1 MSKKAEELLEIFIIN
16 LIFIAIILL
25 IFLAGIAKI
34 SDNTIHT
41 ERSKARD
48 FAFTY
53 DSASQLQGKLN
64 LIYNIP
70 TNYTI
75 SLSKECKIQI
85 FEKTKNLQSNYIC
98 NSYDEKTNLIL
109 KDRTYLIQKNV

>member
-1 MSKKAEELLEIFIIN
+1 MNKKGNELLEIWIIN
-16 LIFIAIILL
+16 LIFIGIILL

-70 TNYTI
+70 ANYTI
-75 SLSKECKIQI
+75 DLSKECKIQVK
-85 FEKTKNLQSNYIC
+85 EKNQNIPAVYIC
-98 NSYDEKTNLIL
+98 NSYDKKTNLIL
-109 KDRTYLIQKNV
+109 KDKTYWIQKNV

>member
-1 MSKKAEELLEIFIIN
+1 MNKKGSELLEIWIIN

-53 DSASQLQGKLN
+53 DSASQFNGKLN

-70 TNYTI
+70 ENYTI
-75 SLSKECKIQI
+75 SLSKECKIQVS
-85 FEKTKNLQSNYIC
+85 EKTKSLPSAYPC

-109 KDRTYLIQKNV
+109 KDKVYLIQKNA

>member
-1 MSKKAEELLEIFIIN
+1 MSIKERVGGAMPNKGSNSMRFSKKASELLEIYIIN

-25 IFLAGIAKI
+25 IFLAGVAKV

-48 FAFTY
+48 LAFTY
-53 DSASQLQGKLN
+53 DSISQFQGKLN

-70 TNYTI
+70 SNYTI
-75 SLSKECKIQI
+75 DLSKECRIQVK
-85 FEKTKNLQSNYIC
+85 EK
-98 NSYDEKTNLIL
+98 
-109 KDRTYLIQKNV
+109 